1 MLINLELGENSSL
14 RELNERSIPLS
25 LLLVSIIDP
34 LIFSC

>member
-1 MLINLELGENSSL
+1 MLINLELGENLLL
-14 RELNERSIPLS
+14 RELNERSILLS